1 MLMANNVYVH
11 NRLEFI
17 DINFDKEWRKL
28 FEIPNIPSI
37 ICNPS
42 KLEINQNEVFLL
54 NV

>member
-1 MLMANNVYVH
+1 MLMANNVYIH
-11 NRLEFI
+11 NTLEFI

-42 KLEINQNEVFLL
+42 KLQINQDEVFF
-54 NV
+54 